1 MLNFYVF
8 NFLVDTYKSSTLML
22 TQILTSKDMKI
33 AFKVIVHDFF
43 VTSHDNL

>member
-8 NFLVDTYKSSTLML
+8 NFLVDTKYSTLML

>member
-8 NFLVDTYKSSTLML
+8 NFLVDMKYSTLML